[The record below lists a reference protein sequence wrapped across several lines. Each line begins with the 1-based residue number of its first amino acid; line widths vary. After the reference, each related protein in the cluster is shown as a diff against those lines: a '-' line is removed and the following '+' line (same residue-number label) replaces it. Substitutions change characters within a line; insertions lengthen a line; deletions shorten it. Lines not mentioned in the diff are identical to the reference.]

1 MLVAG
6 VVCVSLLFQL
16 VRDDPVWLFRPTVPN
31 ALRADRMRID
41 AFKAHNSPLKTNDVN
56 QRGGVGGVSVAAE
69 CRNLHQE
76 PSARRCL
83 AAGASSLK
91 VLFCVGSTGPGTF
104 LRNLLFQLPAAM
116 ETGRSDSKCQRG
128 WWSCDIWEPRC
139 CRSNVVRWP
148 RLCPWS
154 ANIS

>member
-56 QRGGVGGVSVAAE
+56 QRGGVLWQQSAGTFTRSHQLDAVWLLEHPPSKSSFVWGPQV
-69 CRNLHQE
+69 QE
-76 PSARRCL
+76 P
-83 AAGASSLK
+83 
-91 VLFCVGSTGPGTF
+91 F
-104 LRNLLFQLPAAM
+104 
-116 ETGRSDSKCQRG
+116 
-128 WWSCDIWEPRC
+128 
-139 CRSNVVRWP
+139 
-148 RLCPWS
+148 
-154 ANIS
+154 